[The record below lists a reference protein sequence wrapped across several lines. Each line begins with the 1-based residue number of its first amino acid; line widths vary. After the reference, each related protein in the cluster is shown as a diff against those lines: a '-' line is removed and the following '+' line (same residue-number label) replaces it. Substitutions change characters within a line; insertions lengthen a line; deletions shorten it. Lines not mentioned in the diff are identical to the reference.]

1 MTSEQALSTL
11 RQLIA
16 DNQNKAAA
24 ELLFQWF
31 EGKSAS
37 RQDTALALLNR
48 IKALDSQV
56 LGGLIAQADADL
68 ERNRI
73 TKALLEL
80 GKQLDETGETEEPAP
95 TSGSK
100 AWIYGVLVIVLAGM
114 VYLAFDKRGAPAA
127 PPESFNVQVQVHGPA
142 GESDLITSGK
152 IKLLL
157 GAYHTPIQDI
167 NSNGQ
172 AVFSEIPGKYLA
184 EPLQLVPMDRYKV
197 TAQSARS
204 AQESRNLTFTLT
216 PIPDT
221 TLIRGMVYLPGA
233 GNKPAAGATLDF
245 NGGQATAVTDEKG
258 RFQMAVPMAAGKTA
272 PLMID
277 YQGKNRYHRDLTLST
292 STLFQLTLNP

>member
-1 MTSEQALSTL
+1 MTSEQTSATL

-24 ELLFQWF
+24 ELLYGWF

-37 RQDTALALLNR
+37 RQDAALALLNR

-80 GKQLDETGETEEPAP
+80 GKQLDETGEADMPEPAP
-95 TSGSK
+95 ESK
-100 AWIYGVLVIVLAGM
+100 AWIYGVIVILLAGM
-114 VYLAFDKRGAPAA
+114 VYLAFDKRGSSTA
-127 PPESFNVQVQVHGPA
+127 PPETFNLQVHVHGPG
-142 GESDLITSGK
+142 GEADLITAGK

-157 GAYHTPIQDI
+157 GTYHSPIQDV

-172 AVFSEIPGKYLA
+172 AVFTEIPGKYLA
-184 EPLQLVPMDRYKV
+184 EPVQLVPMDRYKV

-221 TLIRGMVYLPGA
+221 TLIRGMVYLPGP
-233 GNKPAAGATLDF
+233 GNRPAAGATLDF
-245 NGGQATAVTDEKG
+245 NGGQATALTDEKG
-258 RFQMAVPMAAGKTA
+258 RFQMAVPLAAGKTA
-272 PLMID
+272 PLMIE
-277 YQGKNRYHRDLTLST
+277 YQGKNRYHRDLTVST
-292 STLFQLTLNP
+292 GTLFQLTLNP